1 MAKQNDNASFL
12 GRGWSFPPEFNRSLN
27 NIEMS
32 EGEDDIKE
40 SIEILLSTQVGER
53 MMHPDFGC
61 NLERLMFENLDLTLQ
76 RYIKDLIQTAI
87 LKYETRINL
96 EEISFYPEPQYGRI
110 NINIDYTVR
119 STNTRTNLVYPYY
132 LIEGT
137 NL

>member
-1 MAKQNDNASFL
+1 MVKQNDNASFL
-12 GRGWSFPPEFNRSLN
+12 GRGWSFPPEFNRSMN

-32 EGEDDIKE
+32 EGEEDIKE

-96 EEISFYPEPQYGRI
+96 EEISFHPEPQYGRI
-110 NINIDYTVR
+110 IINIQYTIR